1 LAERSDRKDKERV
14 MSQREQQV
22 RERAYFIWEGEGR
35 IFGRAEA
42 HWLQAET
49 ELQACLTPAPLHVQT
64 AAPDITLAPS
74 PAQVLGESLKA
85 KPSRTRSVTTT
96 VETKVKTAAAKAS
109 ADVAS
114 KPAKSAKSVAAKP
127 AAGKTASVKAE
138 PAAKTRA
145 PKAAARPRAEAVA
158 SVH

>member
-1 LAERSDRKDKERV
+1 
-14 MSQREQQV
+14 MTQREQQV

-49 ELQACLTPAPLHVQT
+49 ELQASLTPAPLHVQT

-74 PAQVLGESLKA
+74 PAQVLAESLKA
-85 KPSRTRSVTTT
+85 KPSRTRSVTAT
-96 VETKVKTAAAKAS
+96 VETKVKSAAAKAS
-109 ADVAS
+109 ADVTP

-127 AAGKTASVKAE
+127 PAGKTPSVKAE
-138 PAAKTRA
+138 PAAKARA